1 MADTTELEA
10 ELLAALGMPQPGP
23 TDPAPTEADTPIHQ
37 PQRDP
42 QGQHPAQESP
52 PEALPASVVPPSNNS
67 LPPPAL
73 TALAPPPAAASS
85 ATPTSTPA
93 PATAP
98 SPIPIPIPTPPAPA
112 PAPATAATAS
122 LPAPVL
128 STSEQS
134 LAPEPNFTAQSL
146 AYALAPSGAD
156 AAPQHSSPAAPMP
169 TSNDTNGAR
178 SPKRPRS
185 SDDLDEG
192 NIKRQRRDETV
203 PHPAVMMGAPGLD
216 LAAMLNDALASLD
229 HHAHPAGVDVVMQD
243 ADLAQPAAPAS
254 PTPEAERPEN
264 RFMKASSNPFYVMR
278 SMSLPVLGNV
288 AVQILLRL
296 SQQPRAETDAL
307 LADTDSEFCKAY
319 DMLRDI
325 FRATRRAFSNSPL
338 LSADELD
345 ISDSEDRETIRMS
358 NLAATAASAFGAH
371 DVPCQDV
378 HDAFFSIFIPEDGEY
393 RAYLTDLL
401 VSLKTRLLL
410 NALNNHDHSQPLSQ
424 LLDTV
429 FPVNIDES
437 LKQRS
442 GEMLLNADEE
452 ALVSRVC
459 ERREQ
464 LVQSAADESI
474 KKTLEDASAPGKFAE
489 SLSTFLQSHL
499 AIVVDY
505 AEKYGVNIPLNEDDA
520 AILQDPNNARHEEHD
535 SLAALLQSATSHL
548 AQAEGNHGRGRDV
561 LSNGTAANGVARQ
574 LGSAENDDVDLK
586 KLIEESLSTHL
597 PELKEPAANQSSS
610 TGVADFDSKNLASL
624 ISEKLK
630 SELDIPTNR
639 LSNLSA
645 SAHSPNTVTNS
656 QSTMHP
662 AFQAYVQGPAPTSS
676 TGAGGDSL
684 PPNQS
689 MPTAALYEKARQ
701 AAVAK
706 SSNTTRR
713 EGLHSTR
720 RPWTPEEEK
729 ALMAGL
735 DMVKGPH
742 WSQILS
748 LFGQNGTISDILKDR
763 TQVQLKDKA
772 RNLKLFF
779 LKTNSEMPYYL
790 QSVTGELKTRA
801 PGQAARKEAEEKA
814 RMNLEEEQARI
825 QGIMTLAGG
834 LQNNHHPIG
843 NTHIAPNPSKRASPG
858 THGLGG
864 TGAGTSA
871 LAAHMNGTT
880 MPGQPRVKTEM
891 SDQSSLPKIS
901 AFPPIQ
907 PAPAP
912 GTTMQQARTPLPGL
926 QPQPGAQHQQPRP
939 GTQQQFQHAPQSQ
952 QARPHDAPKLSMP
965 QPQRPPPP
973 PHQPQAQQQHQSQ
986 PQPHATPRA
995 PSQSQQQHHPQ
1006 GQQHPQPQ
1014 PQPPQ
1019 ATAQTQA
1026 QTQTQ
1031 AQSQAVPRAPM
1042 AAEQRTE
1049 PTPPQPPQ
1057 QHQQQHQQQPYLP
1070 QTQTQTQTLIQKQ
1083 SRASPAS
1090 VPAPAPPPSVSQPQP
1105 QPLATPPIPPNHHS
1119 TPPDHAM
1126 QDTKLFETLQ
1136 AAIAVSTAGEGGS
1149 GSVAGGAGAGGGG
1162 AGGSAVAAVSEGS
1175 RG

>member
-1 MADTTELEA
+1 MADATELEA
-10 ELLAALGMPQPGP
+10 ELLAALGMSQPGLSGLA
-23 TDPAPTEADTPIHQ
+23 TTEADTPKR
-37 PQRDP
+37 PAQREL
-42 QGQHPAQESP
+42 QGQQPAQETPSDP
-52 PEALPASVVPPSNNS
+52 LPAPSVPPSLLTPPS
-67 LPPPAL
+67 PAPTAPALPPPA
-73 TALAPPPAAASS
+73 ASR
-85 ATPTSTPA
+85 ATPTSTPIPGTASIQTPTPLA
-93 PATAP
+93 PASAPDTTVTAT
-98 SPIPIPIPTPPAPA
+98 S
-112 PAPATAATAS
+112 S
-122 LPAPVL
+122 LPAPVSSIPEPPL
-128 STSEQS
+128 V
-134 LAPEPNFTAQSL
+134 PEPNFTAQSL
-146 AYALAPSGAD
+146 AQGLAASTTDLAPQQPSPP
-156 AAPQHSSPAAPMP
+156 APVPASS
-169 TSNDTNGAR
+169 DVNGAR

-185 SDDLDEG
+185 PDGLDEA
-192 NIKRQRRDETV
+192 NSKRQKTDETG
-203 PHPAVMMGAPGLD
+203 PNSAIITGAPGLD

-229 HHAHPAGVDVVMQD
+229 QHTDPTGGNIIMQD
-243 ADLAQPAAPAS
+243 ADVAQPAAPVS
-254 PTPEAERPEN
+254 PTLEAERAEN
-264 RFMKASSNPFYVMR
+264 KFMKASSNPFYVMR
-278 SMSLPVLGNV
+278 SMSLPVLGNI

-296 SQQPRAETDAL
+296 SQQARAETETL
-307 LADTDSEFCKAY
+307 LGDPDSEFRKAY
-319 DMLRDI
+319 DMLRDM
-325 FRATRRAFSNSPL
+325 FRATRRAFSDSPL
-338 LSADELD
+338 LSADELE
-345 ISDSEDRETIRMS
+345 IADSEDRETLRMS

-393 RAYLTDLL
+393 KAPLTDLL

-410 NALNNHDHSQPLSQ
+410 NALNKHDHSQPLSQ

-442 GEMLLNADEE
+442 GDILLNADEE
-452 ALVSRVC
+452 ALVARVR

-474 KKTLEDASAPGKFAE
+474 KKTLEDASAPENFAE
-489 SLSTFLQSHL
+489 SLSIFLQSHL

-505 AEKYGVNIPLNEDDA
+505 AEKYGVNIPLNEDDT
-520 AILQDPNNARHEEHD
+520 AISQDPNGAQHEEHD

-548 AQAEGNHGRGRDV
+548 AQAEGDHGQGKDA
-561 LSNGTAANGVARQ
+561 LSNGTGSNGVAKQ
-574 LGSAENDDVDLK
+574 LGSAENDDLDLK

-597 PELKEPAANQSSS
+597 PELKEPAANQPSS
-610 TGVADFDSKNLASL
+610 TGLPDFDSKNLASL

-630 SELDIPTNR
+630 SELDIPTHG
-639 LSNLSA
+639 LPNLSA
-645 SAHSPNTVTNS
+645 SAHSPNTATNS
-656 QSTMHP
+656 QSMIHP
-662 AFQAYVQGPAPTSS
+662 VYQAYMQASPSMGSMGT
-676 TGAGGDSL
+676 GGDVL

-825 QGIMTLAGG
+825 QGIMTLASG

-843 NTHIAPNPSKRASPG
+843 NTPIAPSPSKRTSP
-858 THGLGG
+858 TTLGLGG
-864 TGAGTSA
+864 TGVGTTTH
-871 LAAHMNGTT
+871 AAHVTAGNGTT
-880 MPGQPRVKTEM
+880 MPAMPGPPRIKTEL
-891 SDQSSLPKIS
+891 SDQSSLPKVS

-912 GTTMQQARTPLPGL
+912 GTTVQQGRTPLPAL
-926 QPQPGAQHQQPRP
+926 QQQPGTQPQQPRP
-939 GTQQQFQHAPQSQ
+939 PTQQQYQQTQQFQQPRPQEVRKLSMPMPQQQQQQQRLPLPQHQPQVQQQPQPQLQLQPQAPPRTSSQTQQQQQPQSQ
-952 QARPHDAPKLSMP
+952 QQRQAQP
-965 QPQRPPPP
+965 QPDPSRTPAQAQAQPQAIPQTPVAAQATGLPPPQQSLSQTQTQIQTQQQSQAPAPSSAPPPP
-973 PHQPQAQQQHQSQ
+973 P
-986 PQPHATPRA
+986 
-995 PSQSQQQHHPQ
+995 
-1006 GQQHPQPQ
+1006 
-1014 PQPPQ
+1014 PPQ
-1019 ATAQTQA
+1019 
-1026 QTQTQ
+1026 
-1031 AQSQAVPRAPM
+1031 
-1042 AAEQRTE
+1042 
-1049 PTPPQPPQ
+1049 
-1057 QHQQQHQQQPYLP
+1057 
-1070 QTQTQTQTLIQKQ
+1070 
-1083 SRASPAS
+1083 
-1090 VPAPAPPPSVSQPQP
+1090 SVSQPL
-1105 QPLATPPIPPNHHS
+1105 PLAPPPIPPNHHS
-1119 TPPDHAM
+1119 TPPDH
-1126 QDTKLFETLQ
+1126 DTKLFETLQ
-1136 AAIAVSTAGEGGS
+1136 AAIAASTAGES
-1149 GSVAGGAGAGGGG
+1149 GTSPVSGNTAGASP
-1162 AGGSAVAAVSEGS
+1162 AAATATATAVSEGS